1 MANGITKLIIGAG
14 IAAAI
19 VGFGPVK
26 PAHKADDDVAFLER
40 LASTVERAKAL
51 GPDTR
56 GYVSQV
62 ASSYKTPL
70 SDAEL
75 SLRRQKALARIVA
88 VVRSTGVNEL
98 ESTGQGHYRVSR
110 TSTQPE
116 PR

>member
-19 VGFGPVK
+19 VGFSPVK

-56 GYVSQV
+56 DYVSRV
-62 ASSYKTPL
+62 TSSYKTPL
-70 SDAEL
+70 SDAQL
-75 SLRRQKALARIVA
+75 DLRRQKALARIVA
-88 VVRSTGVNEL
+88 VVRPTGANGLSTA
-98 ESTGQGHYRVSR
+98 R
-110 TSTQPE
+110 
-116 PR
+116 